1 MLYIQP
7 GKPNQNAYVE
17 RYNRTVRHEWLDMHT
32 FESIEQAQLLATQ
45 WLWRYN
51 NERPNSA
58 IGGVPPRWL
67 LDKVAQSLGK
77 IPIKNGGIT
86 CSADDVP
93 ETRTIGHRL
102 HETYF
107 FKCETIYLYFIE
119 VFQGIR
125 NYVALNL
132 KRNSERTWRIFGC
145 FARSKEHYA
154 KWVFYVIYQ

>member
-1 MLYIQP
+1 
-7 GKPNQNAYVE
+7 
-17 RYNRTVRHEWLDMHT
+17 MHQYT
-32 FESIEQAQLLATQ
+32 NVTEE
-45 WLWRYN
+45 
-51 NERPNSA
+51 A
-58 IGGVPPRWL
+58 IRV
-67 LDKVAQSLGK
+67 DA
-77 IPIKNGGIT
+77 

-145 FARSKEHYA
+145 FARSKEHCLR
-154 KWVFYVIYQ
+154 